1 MILPEGQQNWC
12 LRKFQNINN
21 NSQATERQGT
31 ITMNQKLISHPFH
44 SLTAAVMALAA
55 VLSLWLFRMPVHAAE
70 GFDFYTDN
78 PGLHVTAGD
87 SLSFNL
93 HLAGSNAAGS
103 DVSLSVASMPEGFT
117 GYFRNGSYEVSKVHA
132 SGDGADTIATFQTTV
147 PQETPDGSYQIVLHA
162 ASDTG
167 YEDDLT
173 IDLIVSGLETGESN
187 FHVEYP
193 DQEGVTGTTFSYS
206 TTIANN
212 TLTTQNYNFSSNAPA
227 GWTVAFSSGSTQV
240 SSLEVESGSS
250 AGVTITVTPPDKAE
264 AGDYTIDCAATSARE
279 QLSTA
284 LNVKILGTYDME
296 LSTTDGRLSFDAY
309 ANKEADVTLK
319 LTNNGNITLENINL
333 TASLPTDWKASFDTS
348 VIESLE
354 AGASKEVVAHV
365 TPGKD
370 SLTGDYA
377 TIFNATCD
385 NQSATAQFRITV
397 KTPTGWGIF
406 AVLIIIAVAGGLYYI
421 IKKYGRR

>member
-1 MILPEGQQNWC
+1 MMKQKVLFKSRKAMIAIAILLVIFTGLC
-12 LRKFQNINN
+12 
-21 NSQATERQGT
+21 
-31 ITMNQKLISHPFH
+31 
-44 SLTAAVMALAA
+44 
-55 VLSLWLFRMPVHAAE
+55 LFRLTVHAAE

-78 PGLHVTAGD
+78 PGIHVTAGD

-93 HLAGSNAAGS
+93 HLSGSSAAGSNVA
-103 DVSLSVASMPEGFT
+103 LSVVSMPEGFS
-117 GYFRNGSYEVSKVHA
+117 GYFKNGSYEVSKVHA
-132 SGDGADTIATFQTTV
+132 SGDAADTIATFQTTV
-147 PQETPDGSYQIVLHA
+147 PPETPDGTYEIILHA

-167 YEDDLT
+167 YEENLT
-173 IDLIVSGLETGESN
+173 IELTVSGLETGESN

-193 DQEGVTGTTFSYS
+193 DQEGVTGTSFSYS

-212 TLTTQNYNFSSNAPA
+212 TLNTQNYNFSSNAPA

-240 SSLEVESGSS
+240 SSLEIESGSS
-250 AGVTITVTPPDKAE
+250 AGVTITVTPPDKVE

-309 ANKEADVTLK
+309 ANKQSDVTLK
-319 LTNNGNITLENINL
+319 LTNRGNIPLENISL
-333 TASLPTDWKASFDTS
+333 AASLPAGWEAEFDTTT
-348 VIESLE
+348 IDLLE
-354 AGASKEVVAHV
+354 AGASKEVLVHV

-377 TIFNATCD
+377 TILTASCD

-397 KTPTGWGIF
+397 KTSTGWGIF
-406 AVLIIIAVAGGLYYI
+406 AVVIIIGVAGVLYFI
-421 IKKYGRR
+421 MKKYGRR